1 MSRRPIRVA
10 TSISWRRSRALPPPA
25 NPRFTD
31 PFLTRGDRMFARRQR
46 ALVAPFFCAAL
57 AFAAFAICA
66 HAQDKW
72 PSKPITY
79 VVPFPTGGT
88 TDTLARLLAQRLGT
102 ALGTT
107 VVVDN
112 KPGAGGNIGSEFA
125 ARAAP

>member
-1 MSRRPIRVA
+1 
-10 TSISWRRSRALPPPA
+10 
-25 NPRFTD
+25 
-31 PFLTRGDRMFARRQR
+31 MFIPRRQL
-46 ALVAPFFCAAL
+46 ALVATFFSATV
-57 AFAAFAICA
+57 AFAALAICA

-88 TDTLARLLAQRLGT
+88 TDTLARLIAQRLGT
-102 ALGTT
+102 ALGTP

-125 ARAAP
+125 ARAAPDGYTILGGTIS